1 MSVYTDPQVDAW
13 KKLARALRDEGVLE
27 FELPGELRMV
37 LAPPEPPV
45 MTTEQLEKLA
55 GGFSDPLALDLSS
68 QAKEAERAAR
78 EQAESKQAEKDLF
91 SDSDMGEDDGFRL

>member
-1 MSVYTDPQVDAW
+1 MSVTEFDIARL
-13 KKLARALRDEGVLE
+13 KELARELRSEGVLE
-27 FELPGELRMV
+27 MEIPGTIRMV

-45 MTTEQLEKLA
+45 MTTEQFEKLA

-78 EQAESKQAEKDLF
+78 EQAEGKQAEKDLF